1 MSTTSRLEKSS
12 CQLVGR
18 LARKVESDSP
28 VGIPGAPGRLVA
40 DLKTEIWRR
49 LGIGGVQRREGRRH
63 TEQGKEGNRQDP
75 HDDDGDV
82 RHGARADLEGRGG
95 MGAADR
101 QRALAEGGTYRERLV
116 SSHWQEERNILSKM
130 LSQIVLGLLIS
141 KEP

>member
-1 MSTTSRLEKSS
+1 
-12 CQLVGR
+12 
-18 LARKVESDSP
+18 
-28 VGIPGAPGRLVA
+28 
-40 DLKTEIWRR
+40 
-49 LGIGGVQRREGRRH
+49 
-63 TEQGKEGNRQDP
+63 
-75 HDDDGDV
+75 
-82 RHGARADLEGRGG
+82 